1 MLQRVSPTVGRS
13 VLLLFTAGA
22 LACTPE
28 LGECDQAAATRVAYD
43 PADGRTA
50 YEGQA
55 LIISS
60 CGGATLCHGA
70 DAEGVR
76 RNGVPAGLELD
87 VRLAS
92 TTSAANEAE
101 LARLRRGRYLV
112 VQHARSILRTLD
124 LGTMPPRG
132 IDTGAL
138 AASYLRS
145 DDTSLPAIDSP
156 EAREVLR
163 NWLACGA
170 PVVERTTARADGVPA
185 VVVPDHYVPPIEPTW
200 ASVFRDLL
208 VARRCGNQYCHGDP
222 NAEEVG
228 LHIAYDD
235 CDATYRALVGA
246 AASGEHCGGPFGRAL
261 IVPGDPENSVFL
273 QKLTPGSGVCGDPM
287 AALRPEDLAAI
298 GGWIERGAP
307 DGCVA
312 DAPDDAGVAPDA
324 GLDAGL

>member
-1 MLQRVSPTVGRS
+1 M
-13 VLLLFTAGA
+13 LLLITAGA
-22 LACTPE
+22 LAACTPE
-28 LGECDQAAATRVAYD
+28 VEDCDQATATRVAYD

-70 DAEGVR
+70 DAEGAHK
-76 RNGVPAGLELD
+76 NGVPAGLELD

-92 TTSAANEAE
+92 TTDAANEAE

-124 LGTMPPRG
+124 LGTMPPGG
-132 IDTGAL
+132 IDTGEL

-145 DDTSLPAIDSP
+145 DDTPLPAIDSP

-185 VVVPDHYVPPIEPTW
+185 VVVPDHYVPPIQPTW

-208 VARRCGNQYCHGDP
+208 VARRCGNQYCHGDTDS
-222 NAEEVG
+222 EEVG

-246 AASGEHCGGPFGRAL
+246 RASGEHCGGPGDRSL
-261 IVPGDPENSVFL
+261 IVPGDPAASVFL
-273 QKLTPGSGVCGDPM
+273 QKLTPDSGVCGDPM
-287 AALRPEDLAAI
+287 AALRPEDLEAI
-298 GGWIERGAP
+298 GEWIESGAP
-307 DGCVA
+307 GGCA
-312 DAPDDAGVAPDA
+312 PAAPGDAGPSPDDAGASSPDA